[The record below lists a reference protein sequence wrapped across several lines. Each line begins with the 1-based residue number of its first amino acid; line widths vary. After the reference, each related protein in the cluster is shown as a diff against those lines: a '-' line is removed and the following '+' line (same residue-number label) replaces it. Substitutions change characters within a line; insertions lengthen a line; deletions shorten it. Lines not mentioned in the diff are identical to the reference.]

1 MQNLHQTSKQKQRKL
16 RMEKGRKGLKSYW
29 SVLTKKQKIFYSSF
43 HFKVNKIDFILFCR
57 PNRRYLES
65 SDESEEEPPPKRKQG
80 KIRQNGQNLLCYNLL
95 CYQGL
100 FLNKRNIHAHNC
112 AQNAKCYKIFFLW
125 IERCNRQPG
134 TLHLHSLLCRVH
146 VRLVWWKAH
155 LLKQV
160 VNNFTYTLTFYFAN

>member
-1 MQNLHQTSKQKQRKL
+1 M
-16 RMEKGRKGLKSYW
+16 
-29 SVLTKKQKIFYSSF
+29 
-43 HFKVNKIDFILFCR
+43 ILFCFAGQIEDIWSPQMR
-57 PNRRYLES
+57 VKKNHHQKGSL
-65 SDESEEEPPPKRKQG
+65 QG

-160 VNNFTYTLTFYFAN
+160 VTILHIPWLFTSLIRIYISVGNNLINKRCIILCKMVLFWIMCSV

>member
-1 MQNLHQTSKQKQRKL
+1 MQNLHQTSKQKQRKS

-57 PNRRYLES
+57 PNRRYMES
-65 SDESEEEPPPKRKQG
+65 SDESEEPPPKRKSPRKNQA
-80 KIRQNGQNLLCYNLL
+80 KRPEPSVLQPPML
-95 CYQGL
+95 L

-160 VNNFTYTLTFYFAN
+160 VNNFTYTLTFYFVH

>member
-1 MQNLHQTSKQKQRKL
+1 MQNLHQTSKQKERKL

-43 HFKVNKIDFILFCR
+43 HFKVNKIDFILFAGQIEDIWSPQMRVKKNHHQKGC
-57 PNRRYLES
+57 L
-65 SDESEEEPPPKRKQG
+65 QG
-80 KIRQNGQNLLCYNLL
+80 KIRQNGQNILCYNHL
-95 CYQGL
+95 CYQWL

-146 VRLVWWKAH
+146 VRL
-155 LLKQV
+155 
-160 VNNFTYTLTFYFAN
+160 